1 MKEIYIKRGVGAHTT
16 PSKLIKIGADI
27 IVKPSTHTMNC
38 CLRRWIIPDNAR
50 INSVDPLN
58 KGKPDKYD
66 ILNHRPASIL
76 NGFSK
81 VYENIIKTQCLTMI
95 NISLLFLSV

>member
-1 MKEIYIKRGVGAHTT
+1 
-16 PSKLIKIGADI
+16 
-27 IVKPSTHTMNC
+27 MNC
-38 CLRRWIIPDNAR
+38 CLHQWIIPDNAR
-50 INSVDPLN
+50 INSVVPLN

-81 VYENIIKTQCLTMI
+81 VYENIIKTQLVSYCDKYFSPFSQRI
-95 NISLLFLSV
+95 EKVIAFNRILFVC